1 MAEGD
6 TFVNAVLGAVA
17 TLVLTPLVPFAPVL
31 GGLVAGYLE
40 GRDRDA
46 GLRVGAVSG
55 AVALIPL
62 VLVGF
67 FAANVFL
74 FFVDV
79 SMGPGWVMGGFGIL
93 ALAFVVVFAAVY
105 TVGLSAL
112 GGWLGNYVKYDTDIG
127 SG

>member
-17 TLVLTPLVPFAPVL
+17 TLVLTPLVPFAPVF
-31 GGLVAGYLE
+31 GGLVAGYLQ
-40 GRDRDA
+40 GGDRDA
-46 GLRVGAVSG
+46 GLRIGAVSG

-62 VLVGF
+62 VLVAF

-79 SMGPGWVMGGFGIL
+79 SMGPGHMLGGFGVL
-93 ALAFVVVFAAVY
+93 ALAVGVVIVAVY
-105 TVGLSAL
+105 TVGLSTL

-127 SG
+127 S

>member
-6 TFVNAVLGAVA
+6 TFVNAVLGAVT

-40 GRDRDA
+40 GGDRDA

-55 AVALIPL
+55 AVALLPL
-62 VLVGF
+62 VLVAV

-74 FFVDV
+74 FFVGV
-79 SMGPGWVMGGFGIL
+79 SMGPGRMLGGLGVL
-93 ALAFVVVFAAVY
+93 ALAVGVVIVAVY
-105 TVGLSAL
+105 TVGLSTL

-127 SG
+127 S

>member
-17 TLVLTPLVPFAPVL
+17 TLVLTLLVPFAPVL

-40 GRDRDA
+40 GGDRDA

-62 VLVGF
+62 VLAAV

-79 SMGPGWVMGGFGIL
+79 SMGPGHMLGGFGVL
-93 ALAFVVVFAAVY
+93 ALAVGVVFAAVY
-105 TVGLSAL
+105 VVGLSTL

-127 SG
+127 S